1 MISSASGW
9 SNLGGVQP
17 SHTLGRLLVEKEGVG
32 GGPHGESVL
41 HVLQNLGCLAG
52 LNGRSHEGDKED
64 NGGDDSHV
72 EGVAEIIL
80 TAGDDEDVAVVQ
92 PKENQGHHFSHNCT
106 CMEKEDMMTG
116 V

>member
-17 SHTLGRLLVEKEGVG
+17 SHPLGRLLVEKEGVG

-52 LNGRSHEGDKED
+52 LDGWSHEGDKED
-64 NGGDDSHV
+64 DGGDDCHI

-80 TAGDDEDVAVVQ
+80 AAGDDEDVTVV
-92 PKENQGHHFSHNCT
+92 
-106 CMEKEDMMTG
+106 
-116 V
+116 